1 MVCADTMERERGVK
15 ILKKDESILDNW
27 RANWR
32 VVDME
37 GIKSVIAYRAHIF
50 LDIEELHQWKI
61 ENEWN
66 GIDIAVTKEDILREG
81 EIYND

>member
-15 ILKKDESILDNW
+15 ILKKNESMLDNW

-32 VVDME
+32 VVDVE
-37 GIKSVIAYRAHIF
+37 GFKSVIAYRGHIF

-81 EIYND
+81 EVYND

>member
-1 MVCADTMERERGVK
+1 MVCTDMMEQERGVK
-15 ILKKDESILDNW
+15 ILKKDENTFD
-27 RANWR
+27 NWR
-32 VVDME
+32 VVEIE
-37 GIKSVIAYRAHIF
+37 GFKSVIAYRGHIF

-81 EIYND
+81 EVYND

>member
-1 MVCADTMERERGVK
+1 MMERERGVK
-15 ILKKDESILDNW
+15 ILKKDESMLDNW

-32 VVDME
+32 VVDVE
-37 GIKSVIAYRAHIF
+37 GFKSVIAYRGHIF